1 MSTISDQPGLT
12 SEQITAAATQ
22 LLHACEHGSEIDD
35 LAPDCR
41 PPTVADA
48 RRIQD
53 ALVDKLGG
61 HGGWKVGQLQ
71 PGREPG
77 CAPLPAKRILRS
89 PASWTLPVSGP
100 LELEVEVAV
109 RIGQDLTHTDIMDP
123 ATVRAAVAS
132 LHPALEVVSSRLRQ
146 RQSLPPLTA
155 LTDLQANAGLVLGR
169 ATESWTA
176 IDLARLGMT
185 LSVDGQLVA
194 QVGAGPSQERMLA
207 ALTWLANHAR
217 DRGRPLRRGDV
228 VLTGARILA
237 TPVPRQAR
245 ILAQVQMLG
254 TVELAT

>member
-1 MSTISDQPGLT
+1 MTDQPGLT
-12 SEQITAAATQ
+12 SEQIDAAATQ
-22 LLHACEHGSEIDD
+22 LLQAWEHGTEIDD
-35 LAPDCR
+35 LAPDCQ

-48 RRIQD
+48 RRIQE

-61 HGGWKVGQLQ
+61 QGGWKVGQLQ
-71 PGREPG
+71 AGREPG
-77 CAPLPAKRILRS
+77 CAPLPANRILSS
-89 PASWTLPVSGP
+89 PAAWSFEVSGP

-109 RIGQDLTHTDIMDP
+109 RIGQDLTDSAVMDP

-155 LTDLQANAGLVLGR
+155 LSDLQANAGLVLGP
-169 ATESWTA
+169 ATETWSV

-194 QVGAGPSQERMLA
+194 QAGAGPSQERMLA

-237 TPVPRQAR
+237 TPVPRKAR